1 MELKVIRLFD
11 RVVFKLAFFRILFG
25 AQVHGFFVLYHL
37 ILAQNHQILCLKF
50 EQVIKDPLHEK

>member
-1 MELKVIRLFD
+1 MIRLFD